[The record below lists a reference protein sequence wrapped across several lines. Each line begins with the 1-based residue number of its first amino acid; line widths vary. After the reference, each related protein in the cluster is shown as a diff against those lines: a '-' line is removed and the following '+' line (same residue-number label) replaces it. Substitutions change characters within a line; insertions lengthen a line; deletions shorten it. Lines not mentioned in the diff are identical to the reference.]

1 MADTYRLGDQLFR
14 IINQE
19 AVELLRSWLASAE
32 AGELREV
39 VLLGME
45 GDDNVW
51 AATGTLSRTQH
62 GRLYVLAT
70 PAGMVDV
77 CLGEES
83 RIEES
88 T

>member
-14 IINQE
+14 IISQE

-51 AATGTLSRTQH
+51 AATGTLSRTQRI
-62 GRLYVLAT
+62 GMKASWIRNVL
-70 PAGMVDV
+70 
-77 CLGEES
+77 EE
-83 RIEES
+83 E
-88 T
+88 TDP

>member
-51 AATGTLSRTQH
+51 AATGTLSRTQRI
-62 GRLYVLAT
+62 GMLEAMKASWIRNVL
-70 PAGMVDV
+70 
-77 CLGEES
+77 EE
-83 RIEES
+83 E
-88 T
+88 TDP